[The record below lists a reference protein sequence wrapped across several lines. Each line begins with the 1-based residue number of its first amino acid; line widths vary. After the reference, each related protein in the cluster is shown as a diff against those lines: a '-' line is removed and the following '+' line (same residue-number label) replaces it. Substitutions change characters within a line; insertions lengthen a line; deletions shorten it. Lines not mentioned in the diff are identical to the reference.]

1 MWIILALAAVYS
13 FTILGLI
20 FLLRRM
26 GVADRW
32 MIVLG
37 FLAFGIVTGILA
49 ACVWPLETC
58 AVINVFAVLLG
69 DWVYTASIR
78 LFGDAASPQAHFTI
92 PWLLRVP
99 QVYAGASLV
108 LYGLM
113 GAAAQWAW
121 NRK

>member
-1 MWIILALAAVYS
+1 MWIILALAAVYGLV
-13 FTILGLI
+13 ILGLV

-58 AVINVFAVLLG
+58 AVINVFAVLFG
-69 DWVYTASIR
+69 DWVYAVSIR
-78 LFGDAASPQAHFTI
+78 LFGDPSSPQAHYTI